1 MEKWGSVDGC
11 NYMKSLIF
19 SLPKSEKNVFIY
31 GLCDP
36 DTNELRY
43 IGLTGNGFKR
53 ISGHYNDCLLNYKYS
68 AVKKWIK
75 KLRSH
80 NKIFNVI
87 YIEYFDEDG
96 IHVDE
101 SERFWIQYFTAIGCN
116 LLNHEKGGRVRSDLA
131 HYKDSKSKS
140 LKNRKK
146 TKEHSLNI
154 KKGQTREYGL
164 KIQDDLG
171 NFFNSLQE
179 AADFY
184 GSTKSTI
191 QKAVYGQI
199 KIHKGRVFTRV
210 GGGRKNTEDIK
221 CKPYVKKGRRL
232 IENKIIDNNGNIYI
246 NASEAAEK
254 LQIKKRQI
262 FKLLSGE
269 CQKTKTGISLRRM

>member
-1 MEKWGSVDGC
+1 
-11 NYMKSLIF
+11 MKSLIF
-19 SLPKSEKNVFIY
+19 SLEKPEKNVFIY

-36 DTNELRY
+36 DTNALRY

-75 KLRSH
+75 KLRLD

-101 SERFWIQYFTAIGCN
+101 SERFWIQYFTAIGCD
-116 LLNHEKGGRVRSDLA
+116 LLNHEKGGRVHSDLI

-146 TKEHSLNI
+146 SREHSLNI

-199 KIHKGRVFTRV
+199 KIHKGRVFKRV
-210 GGGRKNTEDIK
+210 GGGRKNIEDIK

-232 IENKIIDNNGNIYI
+232 IENKIIDNDGNVYI

-254 LQIKKRQI
+254 LQIKKRQV
-262 FKLLSGE
+262 FRLLSNE
-269 CQKTKTGISLRRM
+269 CEKTKNGISLRRM